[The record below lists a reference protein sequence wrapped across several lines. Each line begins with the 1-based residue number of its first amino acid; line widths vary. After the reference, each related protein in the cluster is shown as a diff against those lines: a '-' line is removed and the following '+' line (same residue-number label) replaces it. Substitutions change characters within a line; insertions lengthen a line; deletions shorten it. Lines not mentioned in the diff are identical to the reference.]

1 MGKNTKRSAIV
12 AGVATVLIGGAA
24 AAWAVNGWTVGGSGT
39 ADADASKII
48 PLTATASLGDKIYPG
63 KQTTITMKVTN
74 KNDFAVK
81 LTGGISPN
89 AFTVSGAP
97 TAAENTTCYNALIAN
112 AATVVTAT
120 DFPGTPQVPSGAEGF
135 EAKSTVKIGD
145 LPQSCAG
152 LHIQASY
159 TFQSTQLS

>member
-1 MGKNTKRSAIV
+1 MGKNSKRSAVV
-12 AGVATVLIGGAA
+12 AGVAAVIIGGGAA
-24 AAWAVNGWTVGGSGT
+24 AWAFTGWTVGGTGT

-48 PLTATASLGDKIYPG
+48 PLTATASLGSNIYPG
-63 KQTTITMKVTN
+63 KVTTITMKVTN
-74 KNDFAVK
+74 QNDFKVK
-81 LTGGISPN
+81 LTGSISPT
-89 AFTVSGAP
+89 AFTVSGAN

-120 DFPGTPQVPSGAEGF
+120 NFPGTPEIASGAVN
-135 EAKSTVKIGD
+135 ASVDSNVTIGD

-159 TFQSTQLS
+159 TFTATQLA